1 MFRNKIYKIEE
12 KKFDKVD
19 NTVRILIKEQKV
31 QSTKIAEIENKLDMN
46 EKYISKLEKGLKRG
60 RSGKSTYLL

>member
-19 NTVRILIKEQKV
+19 NAVRILIKEQKV
-31 QSTKIAEIENKLDMN
+31 RSTKIAEIENKLDMN

-60 RSGKSTYLL
+60 GRIC

>member
-1 MFRNKIYKIEE
+1 MFRNKIYKIEA

-19 NTVRILIKEQKV
+19 NAVRILIKEQKV
-31 QSTKIAEIENKLDMN
+31 RSTKIAEIENKLDMN

-60 RSGKSTYLL
+60 RSGK

>member
-1 MFRNKIYKIEE
+1 MFRNKIYKINE

-19 NTVRILIKEQKV
+19 NAVQILIKEQKV

-60 RSGKSTYLL
+60 RSGK

>member
-19 NTVRILIKEQKV
+19 NAVRILIKEQKV
-31 QSTKIAEIENKLDMN
+31 RSTKIAEIENKLDMN

-60 RSGKSTYLL
+60 RSGK

>member
-1 MFRNKIYKIEE
+1 MFRNKIFKIEE

-19 NTVRILIKEQKV
+19 NAVRILIKEQKV
-31 QSTKIAEIENKLDMN
+31 RSTKIAEIENKLDMN

-60 RSGKSTYLL
+60 RSGK